1 MAEFYCEGTKR
12 AGARRPRKGKMDSH
26 SSFNEQE
33 METLCKRYRR
43 CYAGLV
49 YDVLENLGYAN
60 QALSP
65 ELAPLTPE
73 MKLAGPA
80 FTVRGMTTTGKNEA
94 LRYRR
99 LEMLKHMRRPCV
111 EVRDRGTPYP
121 VAIYGELTATGAAA
135 HGAVGAL
142 VDGGTRD
149 SGKVIEAGFPLFARY
164 RCPIEAFGR
173 WAIMEYQVPILM
185 SGALSQTVTVCPGDF
200 IFGDYDGVLV
210 IPKDLTLAVLVECER
225 LIKIEDSARAA
236 FARGD
241 DPVEVYARHKV
252 L

>member
-1 MAEFYCEGTKR
+1 MNIEESSNEMDLVKIC
-12 AGARRPRKGKMDSH
+12 RRY
-26 SSFNEQE
+26 E
-33 METLCKRYRR
+33 R

-49 YDVLENLGYAN
+49 YDVLEHFGYPN
-60 QALSP
+60 QALSH
-65 ELAPLTPE
+65 ELMPLIPE

-80 FTVRGMTTTGKNEA
+80 FTVKGTSTTEKNEA

-99 LEMLKHMRRPCV
+99 LEMIKHMQRPCV
-111 EVRDRGTPYP
+111 EVRDQGAPYP
-121 VAIYGELTATGAAA
+121 VAIYGELSATSAAA

-149 SGKVIEAGFPLFARY
+149 SGKLIEAGFPVFARY
-164 RCPIEAFGR
+164 RCPVEAFGR
-173 WAIMEYQVPILM
+173 WAILEYQVPILL
-185 SGALSQTVTVCPGDF
+185 GGELVKTVTVSPGDF

-210 IPKDLTLAVLVECER
+210 VPEDLTLDVLLECER
-225 LIKIEDSARAA
+225 VMGLEDCAREE

-241 DPVEVYARHKV
+241 DPVAVFERYKR